1 MCPLLPTQGGKSTAL
16 ILRLLK
22 LQEAGWA
29 NKPHACRKHQKTAWS
44 PEAKV
49 RLPAFILELAL
60 ELWCPW
66 PLPSFILLNTQRRGT
81 TGLSTGSEYL
91 VLV

>member
-1 MCPLLPTQGGKSTAL
+1 MPAESIRKLLGAL
-16 ILRLLK
+16 K
-22 LQEAGWA
+22 Q
-29 NKPHACRKHQKTAWS
+29 
-44 PEAKV
+44 V

-81 TGLSTGSEYL
+81 TGLSTGSEYHSACMSSMKGRFQL
-91 VLV
+91 EFPDT